1 MTKLVEFVLA
11 TRPWS
16 FTAAAVPILISA
28 AVCKVSLLSE
38 VFLRAFVMGI
48 AIQAGAN
55 LTNTYFDYV
64 NGLDTKDGGEKTLV
78 EGKLSAKEVW
88 FLSVSC
94 YACGL
99 IAIVP
104 YLLQQNIL
112 LTMIF
117 AFGVFLAYYYTA
129 NPVGLKYKALGD
141 IAIFL
146 CFGPLLMQCCSILFT
161 GELRPDLYL
170 YAVPIGLLTELILHV
185 NNVRDIKQDA
195 RAGAITVANLLGENL
210 SYLMF
215 LILLGGSYVAL
226 AYIAYYYH
234 WGCLAAFVTMP
245 LAFSLNSTYLKKN
258 NPDIPGEV
266 AQLHLPFGLLMMG
279 GILMTSRG
287 LVP

>member
-1 MTKLVEFVLA
+1 MTKLIEYILA
-11 TRPWS
+11 MRPWS

-28 AVCKVSLLSE
+28 AVCKTNLLSE
-38 VFLRAFVMGI
+38 AFVRAFVMGI
-48 AIQAGAN
+48 CIQAGAN
-55 LTNTYFDYV
+55 LTNTYFDFI

-78 EGKLSAKEVW
+78 DGKLTAQEVW
-88 FLSVSC
+88 LLSLAC
-94 YACGL
+94 YLSGL
-99 IAIVP
+99 FAIAP
-104 YLLQQNIL
+104 YLLQQNL
-112 LTMIF
+112 LLAIIV

-129 NPVGLKYKALGD
+129 NPIGLKYKALGD

-161 GELRPDLYL
+161 GELRPELYL

-195 RAGAITVANLLGENL
+195 RAGAITIANLLGENL
-210 SYLMF
+210 SYLVF

-226 AYIAYYYH
+226 AYIAFYHH
-234 WGCLAAFVTMP
+234 WGCLAGFATMP
-245 LAFSLNSTYLKKN
+245 LAVSLNKTYLKKN

-287 LVP
+287 LVL